1 MRRHGR
7 QSETRTEATGG
18 IGALKVGNAI
28 RRLGALSLLVWL
40 VATVTFAVVQ
50 VAPGS
55 YADTI
60 DHPRLTP
67 EARQAIRSVYGL
79 DRPLGKQYLLWL
91 RAALTGDL
99 GTSFLFKEPVT
110 AVIARALPP
119 TMLLAGSALLLE
131 AVLGILLAVA
141 AARRPHGWVDRLT
154 TVLALGIYGV
164 PSFWIA
170 GMLVLVFAIWLG
182 WLPAS
187 HMHSVGA
194 DGLSAAARFLD
205 LLRHLALPALSLGLV
220 GAAATARYLRSAM
233 LEARS
238 SRFVLAARAR
248 GLSERRIL
256 WIHSL
261 RPALLPVITVLGL
274 SLPLLVSGSVVVE
287 SIFSWPGMGL
297 VLWRA
302 AQARDIPLVMGLTLV
317 GATAVIVGNLV
328 ADALYAAADPRV
340 REP

>member
-1 MRRHGR
+1 MMK
-7 QSETRTEATGG
+7 T
-18 IGALKVGNAI
+18 VV
-28 RRLGALSLLVWL
+28 RRLATLIPLVWL
-40 VATVTFAVVQ
+40 VVTVTFVVVQ
-50 VAPGS
+50 AAPGS

-60 DHPRLTP
+60 DQPRLTP

-79 DRPLGKQYLLWL
+79 DRPVGEQYLLWL
-91 RAALTGDL
+91 RAAATGDL

-119 TMLLAGSALLLE
+119 TLLLAGCALLFE

-141 AARRPHGWVDRLT
+141 AARRPYGWVDRLT
-154 TVLALGIYGV
+154 TVLGLGIYGL
-164 PSFWIA
+164 PSFWLA
-170 GMLVLVFAIWLG
+170 GILVLVFALWLG

-187 HMHSVGA
+187 HMHSVNA
-194 DGLSAAARFLD
+194 TELSTPARVFD
-205 LLRHLALPALSLGLV
+205 LLRHLVLPVLSLGLV
-220 GAAATARYLRSAM
+220 GAAATARYLRSAI

-248 GLSERRIL
+248 GLTERRIL
-256 WIHSL
+256 WVHSL

-274 SLPLLVSGSVVVE
+274 SLPMLFSGSVVVE
-287 SIFSWPGMGL
+287 SIFAWPGMGT

-317 GATAVIVGNLV
+317 GAAAVIVGNLV
-328 ADALYAAADPRV
+328 ADALYAAADPRA
-340 REP
+340 RES